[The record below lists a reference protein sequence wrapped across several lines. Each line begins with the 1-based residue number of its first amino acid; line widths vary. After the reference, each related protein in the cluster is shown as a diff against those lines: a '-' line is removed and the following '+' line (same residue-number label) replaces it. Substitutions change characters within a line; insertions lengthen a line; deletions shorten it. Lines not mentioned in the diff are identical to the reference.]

1 MIYPDSQLRAGHRP
15 ADLIPP
21 GADPRSVVI
30 IHQTPRSSI
39 GTAVIVLSTAAGV
52 ALIIVVIALTIHV
65 TAGLLAAI
73 PSIGVGGLTLKLAGG
88 KK

>member
-1 MIYPDSQLRAGHRP
+1 MIRPDAQLRAGHRP

-21 GADPRSVVI
+21 GADPRSVVVV
-30 IHQTPRSSI
+30 QQMPRSSL
-39 GTAVIVLSTAAGV
+39 GTVVIVLSTAAGT
-52 ALIIVVIALTIHV
+52 ALVIVMIALTIHV

-88 KK
+88 RK